1 MSIRVV
7 ASVLIAAAGVG
18 LGAQTD
24 PPPPAAEPDLKGLG
38 PVRPLAGR
46 SPSYTVRQLFDF
58 QAGNRKGAWAALMQA
73 AVERLTV
80 DDNGRERRLYGVAR
94 TLSARVRAIE
104 CPNGAIAQSP
114 INHQS
119 PIINHQWSP
128 LPPYARTTSVLVV
141 V

>member
-1 MSIRVV
+1 M
-7 ASVLIAAAGVG
+7 
-18 LGAQTD
+18 
-24 PPPPAAEPDLKGLG
+24 
-38 PVRPLAGR
+38 
-46 SPSYTVRQLFDF
+46 RQLFDF

-104 CPNGAIAQSP
+104 CNGAIAQSP

-119 PIINHQWSP
+119 PIINHQ
-128 LPPYARTTSVLVV
+128 
-141 V
+141 

>member
-24 PPPPAAEPDLKGLG
+24 PPAAA
-38 PVRPLAGR
+38 AGR

-80 DDNGRERRLYGVAR
+80 DDMVANAAYTASRE
-94 TLSARVRAIE
+94 
-104 CPNGAIAQSP
+104 P
-114 INHQS
+114 
-119 PIINHQWSP
+119 
-128 LPPYARTTSVLVV
+128 
-141 V
+141 